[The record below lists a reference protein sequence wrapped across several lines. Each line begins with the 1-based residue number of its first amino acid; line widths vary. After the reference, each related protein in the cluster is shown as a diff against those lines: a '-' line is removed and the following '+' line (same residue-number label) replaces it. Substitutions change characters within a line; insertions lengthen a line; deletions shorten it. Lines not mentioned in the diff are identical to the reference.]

1 MRALARKY
9 RQRINPHK
17 AEGSALN
24 SRSAKLPQ
32 LSLIVSV
39 QVKNYFWL
47 TVRLHRSE
55 YDPRSQ
61 DQKMVIEAILF
72 LAFVILVGAIIVKI
86 YEWRQDVLYG
96 PYIGRRSER
105 NRH

>member
-1 MRALARKY
+1 
-9 RQRINPHK
+9 
-17 AEGSALN
+17 
-24 SRSAKLPQ
+24 
-32 LSLIVSV
+32 
-39 QVKNYFWL
+39 
-47 TVRLHRSE
+47 
-55 YDPRSQ
+55 
-61 DQKMVIEAILF
+61 MVIDAILF

>member
-1 MRALARKY
+1 M
-9 RQRINPHK
+9 I
-17 AEGSALN
+17 
-24 SRSAKLPQ
+24 
-32 LSLIVSV
+32 LI
-39 QVKNYFWL
+39 L
-47 TVRLHRSE
+47 
-55 YDPRSQ
+55 Q

-72 LAFVILVGAIIVKI
+72 LAFVIMIGAIIVKV

>member
-1 MRALARKY
+1 M
-9 RQRINPHK
+9 I
-17 AEGSALN
+17 
-24 SRSAKLPQ
+24 
-32 LSLIVSV
+32 LI
-39 QVKNYFWL
+39 L
-47 TVRLHRSE
+47 
-55 YDPRSQ
+55 Q

-72 LAFVILVGAIIVKI
+72 LAFVILVGAIIVKV

>member
-1 MRALARKY
+1 M
-9 RQRINPHK
+9 I
-17 AEGSALN
+17 
-24 SRSAKLPQ
+24 
-32 LSLIVSV
+32 LI
-39 QVKNYFWL
+39 L
-47 TVRLHRSE
+47 
-55 YDPRSQ
+55 Q

-72 LAFVILVGAIIVKI
+72 LAFVILIGAIVVKI

>member
-1 MRALARKY
+1 MIRTL
-9 RQRINPHK
+9 
-17 AEGSALN
+17 
-24 SRSAKLPQ
+24 
-32 LSLIVSV
+32 
-39 QVKNYFWL
+39 
-47 TVRLHRSE
+47 
-55 YDPRSQ
+55 Q

-72 LAFVILVGAIIVKI
+72 LAFVILVGAIVVKV